1 MGILLEAPAGYPCSY
16 SNGYPASR
24 TPILILSLSC
34 TYIFWVWVF
43 CWKRGIGI
51 CKYQQAKYILGMGF
65 WVCCWRRSKWG
76 KAVRRDF
83 AGEKRAVWR
92 TEAFFFTRRGPKQG
106 LHYGCEPFPLV
117 LGRAIV

>member
-1 MGILLEAPAGYPCSY
+1 MGILLEAPAGYPYPY

-43 CWKRGIGI
+43 CWKRGICI

-65 WVCCWRRSKWG
+65 WVCCWRRSQR
-76 KAVRRDF
+76 AMQRCLHDQLRRNM
-83 AGEKRAVWR
+83 
-92 TEAFFFTRRGPKQG
+92 EAYIDDVIIKSQVKEDLISDLSKIFMN
-106 LHYGCEPFPLV
+106 
-117 LGRAIV
+117 